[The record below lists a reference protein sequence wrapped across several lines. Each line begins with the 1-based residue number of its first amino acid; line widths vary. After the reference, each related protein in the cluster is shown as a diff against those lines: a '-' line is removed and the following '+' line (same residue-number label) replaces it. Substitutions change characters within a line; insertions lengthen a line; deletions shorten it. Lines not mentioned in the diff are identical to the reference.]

1 MWLEFRLIEIFFLK
15 SNMMFIETTFIYNTQ
30 LTNIGHV
37 YIQSSHMI
45 TYIFSFYIK

>member
-1 MWLEFRLIEIFFLK
+1 
-15 SNMMFIETTFIYNTQ
+15 MMFIVAAGAETTFIYNTQ